1 MMSKPGNLS
10 GAPRVPSTETAMTPI
25 ATEIQ
30 VVRRVRGEWFV
41 YTSDAMPGLYVA
53 SKDDKVA
60 YNDLP
65 AAIRM
70 LFKLD
75 FGSEVSV
82 HHKIDY
88 ATFML
93 GDKARAALEERTR
106 DLMDSHQQVLSFM
119 IGRSDGDLASRS
131 H

>member
-1 MMSKPGNLS
+1 
-10 GAPRVPSTETAMTPI
+10 MTPI

>member
-1 MMSKPGNLS
+1 MLS
-10 GAPRVPSTETAMTPI
+10 SRNRGGASRVPSTVAHIVPI

-30 VVRRVRGEWFV
+30 VVRRSRGGWHV
-41 YTSDAMPGLYVA
+41 YTCDALPGLYVA
-53 SKDDKVA
+53 HQDDKKA
-60 YNDLP
+60 YDDLP
-65 AAIRM
+65 TAIRT

-75 FGSEVSV
+75 FGVDVSV

-93 GDKARAALEERTR
+93 GDRARGALEERTR
-106 DLMDSHQQVLSFM
+106 EMMESHQTVLSFM
-119 IGRSDGDLASRS
+119 IGRTDGDFASGR